1 MLLAVYNPAIKLTK
15 QIRYHYRQVRVS
27 ALARKH
33 VGQWIYMYDTSLSFK
48 KDFEMK
54 AKMVIGQIKK

>member
-1 MLLAVYNPAIKLTK
+1 MLLAVYNPTIKLTK

-33 VGQWIYMYDTSLSFK
+33 VGQRTYDTSLSFK

-54 AKMVIGQIKK
+54 AKIVIGQIKK